1 MPGTAA
7 DIMTRNPITYHVP
20 STVGEVIKIL
30 IKNNITGLPLVD
42 QSGKYAGV
50 ISRRDIFENP
60 DENQTAMVMRRA
72 KAVAPDTTVEEAARE
87 MIKQFRRHLAV
98 VDDSGN
104 VVGILTPQN
113 FLRLVR
119 ERFGKL
125 KVKEI
130 ERSIAVPVWEESPL
144 SVVSFIMRV
153 SKAYACPVIDINGDF
168 VGLVTDR
175 DIFDNIDVRSK
186 FQFSE
191 TGMADDEDPWSW
203 EGIRNVVT
211 YMIEKSNLELP
222 HTPVKQFMIKNPVV
236 ANSTDTVEAAAK
248 KMETGNYNQLPIVQG
263 SGHLVGMLQDIQI
276 LSVFL

>member
-72 KAVAPDTTVEEAARE
+72 KAVTPDTTVEEAARE

-222 HTPVKQFMIKNPVV
+222 HTPVKRFMIKNPVV

-263 SGHLVGMLQDIQI
+263 NGHLVGMLQDIQI

>member
-263 SGHLVGMLQDIQI
+263 NGHLVGMLQDIQI

>member
-7 DIMTRNPITYHVP
+7 DIMTRNPITYQVP
-20 STVGEVIKIL
+20 STVGEVIKVL

-72 KAVAPDTTVEEAARE
+72 KTVSPDTTVEEAARE
-87 MIKQFRRHLAV
+87 MIRQFRRHLAV

-119 ERFGKL
+119 ERYGKL

-130 ERSIAVPVWEESPL
+130 ERSLAVPVWEESPL

-222 HTPVKQFMIKNPVV
+222 HTPVKEFMIKNPVV
-236 ANSTDTVEAAAK
+236 ANSTDTIENAAK

-263 SGHLVGMLQDIQI
+263 NGHLDGMLQDIQI

>member
-1 MPGTAA
+1 MAGTVA
-7 DIMTRNPITYHVP
+7 DIMTRDPICYRVP
-20 STVGEVIKIL
+20 STVSEVIKTL
-30 IKNNITGLPLVD
+30 IKNNITGLPLLD
-42 QSGKYAGV
+42 QSGCYAGI

-60 DENQTAMVMRRA
+60 DENQTAMVMR
-72 KAVAPDTTVEEAARE
+72 KAATVTPDTSIEKAAAE
-87 MIKQFRRHLAV
+87 MLSQFRRHLAV
-98 VDDSGN
+98 VDGQGK

-113 FLRLVR
+113 FLRTVR

-130 ERSIAVPVWEESPL
+130 TRSIAVPVWDESPL
-144 SVVSFIMRV
+144 SVVSYTMRL
-153 SKAYACPVIDINGDF
+153 SKSYACPVIDVNGDF

-175 DIFDNIDVRSK
+175 DIFDNIDIKSK

-222 HTPVKQFMIKNPVV
+222 HTPVKNFMIKNPVV
-236 ANSTDTVEAAAK
+236 TNSNDTLETAAR
-248 KMETGNYNQLPIVQG
+248 KMETGNYNQLPVVQG
-263 SGHLVGMLQDIQI
+263 NGHLVGMLQDIQI
-276 LSVFL
+276 LSVFK

>member
-72 KAVAPDTTVEEAARE
+72 KTVTPDTTVEEAARE

-222 HTPVKQFMIKNPVV
+222 HTPVKRFMIKNPVV

-263 SGHLVGMLQDIQI
+263 NGHLDGMLQDIQI

>member
-1 MPGTAA
+1 MPGSAA

-72 KAVAPDTTVEEAARE
+72 KAVTPDTTVEEAARE

-153 SKAYACPVIDINGDF
+153 SKAYACPVIDIDGDF

-236 ANSTDTVEAAAK
+236 ANSTDTVETAAK

-263 SGHLVGMLQDIQI
+263 NGHLVGMLQDIQI

>member
-7 DIMTRNPITYHVP
+7 DIMTRNAITYHVP

-72 KAVAPDTTVEEAARE
+72 KAVTPDTTVEEAARE

-113 FLRLVR
+113 FLRLVK

-130 ERSIAVPVWEESPL
+130 ERSLAVPVWEESPL

-263 SGHLVGMLQDIQI
+263 NGHLVGMLQDIQI

>member
-1 MPGTAA
+1 MA
-7 DIMTRNPITYHVP
+7 RFPIIPAEINWSV
-20 STVGEVIKIL
+20 L
-30 IKNNITGLPLVD
+30 N
-42 QSGKYAGV
+42 
-50 ISRRDIFENP
+50 
-60 DENQTAMVMRRA
+60 
-72 KAVAPDTTVEEAARE
+72 
-87 MIKQFRRHLAV
+87 
-98 VDDSGN
+98 
-104 VVGILTPQN
+104 LTC
-113 FLRLVR
+113 F
-119 ERFGKL
+119 
-125 KVKEI
+125 
-130 ERSIAVPVWEESPL
+130 AESL
-144 SVVSFIMRV
+144 SFIMRV

-222 HTPVKQFMIKNPVV
+222 HTPVKEFMIKNPVV
-236 ANSTDTVEAAAK
+236 ANSTDTIENAAK

-263 SGHLVGMLQDIQI
+263 NGHLDGMLQDIQI

>member
-72 KAVAPDTTVEEAARE
+72 KAVTPDTTVEEAARE

-222 HTPVKQFMIKNPVV
+222 HTPVKRFMIKNPVV

-263 SGHLVGMLQDIQI
+263 NGHLDGMLQDIQI

>member
-1 MPGTAA
+1 MPGTVA
-7 DIMTRNPITYHVP
+7 DIMTRDPITYHVP

-72 KAVAPDTTVEEAARE
+72 KTVAPDTTVEDAARE
-87 MIKQFRRHLAV
+87 MTKQFRRHLAV

-104 VVGILTPQN
+104 VAGILTPQN

-119 ERFGKL
+119 ERFGKM
-125 KVKEI
+125 KVKDI
-130 ERSIAVPVWEESPL
+130 ERSLAVPVWEESPL

-222 HTPVKQFMIKNPVV
+222 HTPVKEFMIKKPVV
-236 ANSTDTVEAAAK
+236 ANTTDTIENAAK

-263 SGHLVGMLQDIQI
+263 NGHLAGMLQDIQI

>member
-72 KAVAPDTTVEEAARE
+72 KAVTPDTTVEEAARE

-236 ANSTDTVEAAAK
+236 ANSTDTVETAAK

-263 SGHLVGMLQDIQI
+263 NGHLVGMLQDIQI

>member
-222 HTPVKQFMIKNPVV
+222 HTPVKRFMIKNPVV

-248 KMETGNYNQLPIVQG
+248 KMETGNYNQLPIVQAN
-263 SGHLVGMLQDIQI
+263 GHLDGMLQDIQI

>member
-72 KAVAPDTTVEEAARE
+72 KAVTPDTTVEEAARE

-104 VVGILTPQN
+104 VVGIHSESGCPGACQQGVRYPALLAAGYSFLFPS
-113 FLRLVR
+113 FLRRL
-119 ERFGKL
+119 
-125 KVKEI
+125 
-130 ERSIAVPVWEESPL
+130 PL
-144 SVVSFIMRV
+144 
-153 SKAYACPVIDINGDF
+153 YLWNLQPPDF
-168 VGLVTDR
+168 
-175 DIFDNIDVRSK
+175 
-186 FQFSE
+186 
-191 TGMADDEDPWSW
+191 
-203 EGIRNVVT
+203 
-211 YMIEKSNLELP
+211 
-222 HTPVKQFMIKNPVV
+222 
-236 ANSTDTVEAAAK
+236 
-248 KMETGNYNQLPIVQG
+248 
-263 SGHLVGMLQDIQI
+263 
-276 LSVFL
+276 